1 MSLQGRFALVTGA
14 SRGIG
19 RAIAEVMVE
28 KGAVVI
34 GTSTSKQG
42 VESINHFLEK
52 QGKGIELNLSH
63 RSSVDAFLTTIQKEL
78 NHIDILVN
86 NAGITQDKL
95 LVRMKEEEWQ
105 SVLDINLTSI
115 FRLSKEV
122 VRLMM
127 KRRYGRILTIGSVIG
142 SMGNI
147 GQTNYAA
154 AKAGIIGFSKSLA
167 REVAAWGITVNVISP
182 GFITTDMS
190 KKLIYEKEE
199 LKTILSRIPI
209 KRFGSPKE
217 VANIV
222 AFFAS
227 EEASYITGET
237 IHVNG
242 GMYML

>member
-154 AKAGIIGFSKSLA
+154 AKAGLIGFSKSLA

-199 LKTILSRIPI
+199 LKKILSRIPI

-237 IHVNG
+237 IHING